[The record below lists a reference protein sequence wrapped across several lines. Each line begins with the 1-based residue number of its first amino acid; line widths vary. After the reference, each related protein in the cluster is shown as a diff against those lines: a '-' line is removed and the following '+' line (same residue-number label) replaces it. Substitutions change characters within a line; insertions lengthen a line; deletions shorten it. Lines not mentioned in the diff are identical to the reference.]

1 MRIELLS
8 LCESFIKN
16 RDAVKSIYRME
27 SAYLHPVCATIFMN
41 KGIEADTERLALCGR
56 LLKENVGAFSPFRGI
71 SRPVT
76 VSILSVGE
84 PEEKIRKALS
94 AYTSLK
100 KHFASG
106 AFLPLAAMLIS
117 DKTSENEFDS
127 ISESTR
133 KIYDLMRSEH
143 PFLTCGEDSVF
154 AALIALSGQRP
165 VDAITETER
174 CYRLLKER
182 FFSSNAVQSL
192 SHVLALCE
200 GRAEDKCRKTI
211 ELFDALKANG
221 MRYGTEYELS
231 TLGVLA
237 MLPADQNAIISDL
250 AEVDGFLASQKGYGF
265 WGLGKRQR
273 LMHAGMIVTAA
284 HLPSSDLSESTMALS
299 AQQAAIAA
307 AQQAAICAAIAAQT
321 AANAATSG

>member
-1 MRIELLS
+1 MRTELLS
-8 LCESFIKN
+8 LCQSFIEN
-16 RDAVKSIYRME
+16 RDAVKSVYKME
-27 SAYLHPVCATIFMN
+27 SAYLHPVCAIIFIN
-41 KGIEADTERLALCGR
+41 NRIKADADRLAFCGR
-56 LLKENVGAFSPFRGI
+56 LLKENVGPFSSFRGI

-76 VSILSVGE
+76 VSMLSVGE
-84 PEEKIRKALS
+84 PEKRMKDALD
-94 AYTSLK
+94 AYASLK
-100 KHFASG
+100 KHFSSG

-117 DKTSENEFDS
+117 DKVGESDLDS
-127 ISESTR
+127 ISERSR
-133 KIYDLMRSEH
+133 QVYDLMRSEH

-165 VDAITETER
+165 GDAITETER

-192 SHVLALCE
+192 SHVLAMCE
-200 GRAEDKCRKTI
+200 GRAEDKCRRTI
-211 ELFDALKANG
+211 DLFDALKAQG
-221 MRYGTEYELS
+221 MRYGTEYELA

-237 MLPADQNAIISDL
+237 MLPAEQSEIISDL
-250 AEVDGFLASQKGYGF
+250 AEVDAFLAAQKGYGF

-273 LMHAGMIVTAA
+273 LMHAGMIVTSA
-284 HLPSSDLSESTMALS
+284 HLPSNDLSESTMALS

-321 AANAATSG
+321 AANAANS

>member
-1 MRIELLS
+1 MRTELKS
-8 LCESFIKN
+8 LCEDFIEN
-16 RDAVKSIYRME
+16 RDAVKKAYRME
-27 SAYLHPVCATIFMN
+27 NAYLHPVCAVIFMN
-41 KGIEADTERLALCGR
+41 NGIKADLNRLSYCGS
-56 LLKENVGAFSPFRGI
+56 LLKKNTGAFSSFRGI

-76 VSILSVGE
+76 VSMLSVGD
-84 PEEKIRKALS
+84 PEKKIKKALA

-100 KHFASG
+100 KYFSAN
-106 AFLPLAAMLIS
+106 AYLPLTAMLIS
-117 DKTSENEFDS
+117 DKVDEGDFYSVSQRSKE
-127 ISESTR
+127 
-133 KIYDLMRSEH
+133 IYDLMRGEH
-143 PFLTCGEDSVF
+143 PFLTSAEDCVF

-165 VDAITETER
+165 SDAITETER
-174 CYRLLKER
+174 CYLLLKEK
-182 FFSSNAVQSL
+182 FFSANAVQSL

-200 GRAEDKCRKTI
+200 GPAEDKCRKTV

-237 MLPADQNAIISDL
+237 MLPDEQSEIISDL
-250 AEVDGFLASQKGYGF
+250 AEVDGFLSSQKGYGF

-284 HLPSSDLSESTMALS
+284 HLSSKEPAESTMALS

-321 AANAATSG
+321 ASNAATH